1 MGFLDN
7 AKDFLNGATP
17 AKKKKCSAFLS
28 AALLYL
34 PEFKID
40 SISEFGDEVKIYS
53 INGNKRLELSI
64 KPNKFKINE
73 LKTTI
78 YYFLRDSTFDYI
90 TKFSPLEV
98 EFTYTHFKANTSV
111 KPAKM
116 EETFVDLLSDRS
128 YVKYLLAQENQLFIQ
143 QSTNIDTNFYAANIT
158 RNSLHYHSHLEDPLL
173 IKDSLFKKVNHQE
186 RVMLAHI
193 SDYIHGNF
201 SYDIYR
207 RKKTYSARNG
217 YLTKDVWHLKLTVI
231 LSDRVVFE
239 EISLSDGKNGLNNV
253 MHEDDF
259 LSFSDSFNRMFQN
272 WNNSNKNY

>member
-40 SISEFGDEVKIYS
+40 NIDELGSEVKIYS
-53 INGNKRLELSI
+53 IIGNKRIELSV

-78 YYFLRDSTFDYI
+78 YYFLSDSTFEYI
-90 TKFSPLEV
+90 TKFSPLDDDL
-98 EFTYTHFKANTSV
+98 TYTVFKASTSV
-111 KPAKM
+111 KPEKM

-128 YVKYLLAQENQLFIQ
+128 YVKYLLAQENKLFIQ
-143 QSTNIDTNFYAANIT
+143 QSTNIKTNFNAANIS
-158 RNSLHYHSHLEDPLL
+158 RRGLDYYSQFQDPHL

-186 RVMLAHI
+186 RVLLAHI
-193 SDYIHGNF
+193 DDYINGNF
-201 SYDIYR
+201 RYDIYR
-207 RKKTYSARNG
+207 SKKTYSACNG
-217 YLTKDVWHLKLTVI
+217 YLSMDVWHLKLTVFI
-231 LSDRVVFE
+231 ADRIVFE
-239 EISLSDGKNGLNNV
+239 DISLSHGKNGLDHV

-259 LSFSDSFNRMFQN
+259 LSFSDSFSRMF
-272 WNNSNKNY
+272 KKLE